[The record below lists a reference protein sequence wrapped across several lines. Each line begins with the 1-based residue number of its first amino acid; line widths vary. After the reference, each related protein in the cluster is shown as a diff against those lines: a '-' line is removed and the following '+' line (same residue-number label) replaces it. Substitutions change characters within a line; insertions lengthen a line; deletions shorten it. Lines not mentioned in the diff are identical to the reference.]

1 MPADRSWTSHATST
15 RGRSRRCSYWA
26 RTRSINHPATST
38 SPSSTRCAAARA
50 RRHARRRDSGA
61 QQLAPADGS
70 CARGLERRSLAGRS
84 CDHHPAA
91 RPAHVRQSLGAR
103 GTGRPDVGSTCGAAR
118 EIVRQTWASPL
129 RDDKAWTSAL
139 KTGFVAMAA
148 SPAVPP
154 AAAAVAAAQP
164 ANVSD
169 GQVEIVFRPDPT
181 IHDGSYANN
190 GWLQELPK
198 PLFKTTWENVVAIS
212 PALASRM
219 AVKERRHCRSREQ
232 RPDHQGP
239 CWVLPGQPDS
249 VVTLFLGYGRTR
261 AGRIGTGIGY
271 DAYRLRSAASP
282 WLAAGTIKATGATTL
297 LATTQATTCS
307 TPKARTSC
315 AR

>member
-1 MPADRSWTSHATST
+1 M
-15 RGRSRRCSYWA
+15 RGRALSRPVSWLWR
-26 RTRSINHPATST
+26 
-38 SPSSTRCAAARA
+38 
-50 RRHARRRDSGA
+50 
-61 QQLAPADGS
+61 
-70 CARGLERRSLAGRS
+70 
-84 CDHHPAA
+84 
-91 RPAHVRQSLGAR
+91 
-103 GTGRPDVGSTCGAAR
+103 
-118 EIVRQTWASPL
+118 
-129 RDDKAWTSAL
+129 
-139 KTGFVAMAA
+139 A

-219 AVKERRHCRSREQ
+219 AVKSGDIVEVASNDRTIR
-232 RPDHQGP
+232 GP

-297 LATTQATTCS
+297 LATTQDHHLLDAEGKDIVRTV
-307 TPKARTSC
+307 TPQHPSARREGDGNQDSFYPPWPEDKPAWGMVIDLDLC
-315 AR
+315 IGCNACVSRLPG